1 MDKEEISEIEA
12 ILVEY
17 LDEEAIFGS
26 SEDLK
31 SLQSQK

>member
-1 MDKEEISEIEA
+1 MDKEEISELEA

-17 LDEEAIFGS
+17 LDEESIFGS

-31 SLQSQK
+31 SIQTQK